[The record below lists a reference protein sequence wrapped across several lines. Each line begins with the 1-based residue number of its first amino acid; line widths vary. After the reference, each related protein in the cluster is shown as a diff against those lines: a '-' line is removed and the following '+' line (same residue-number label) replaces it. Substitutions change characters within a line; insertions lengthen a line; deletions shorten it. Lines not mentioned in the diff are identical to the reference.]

1 MDETIIRLILALTV
15 LAKVFGGITVV
26 YAAWLMRQIYKWLSE
41 SSLGRSLTHTSIR
54 YEIWHCFWQ

>member
-26 YAAWLMRQIYKWLSE
+26 HAAWLMRQIYKWLSE
-41 SSLGRSLTHTSIR
+41 
-54 YEIWHCFWQ
+54 

>member
-15 LAKVFGGITVV
+15 LAKVFGGITV

-41 SSLGRSLTHTSIR
+41 
-54 YEIWHCFWQ
+54 